1 MAKFRLPEG
10 VATKVVA
17 VKSGGNRIVLRFNK
31 KGEAKCAD
39 EHVEAIKLLCPNLEL
54 LAEQVETE

>member
-10 VATKVVA
+10 ARTKWLTVVLDDQA
-17 VKSGGNRIVLRFNK
+17 VLLRFNK

-39 EHVEAIKLLCPNLEL
+39 KHVQEIKVLCPNLEL
-54 LAEQVETE
+54 VEESE